1 MGEKVGEFFKQAAL
15 ALLYILIYD
24 GVTAFL
30 TYEALALG
38 LDAMAATGVIM
49 LIAAVATFLLY
60 KVSFYVRG
68 IEQHE
73 YCMGVPKFWDILF
86 AFSLAIGFRF
96 ITSAYFVW
104 ADNVT
109 ILSQSMESAA
119 NYDVGEMTSLGL
131 FSMILV
137 TIIVGPIFEEILF
150 RGIVMTRLKS
160 VMPAWLAILIQGIIF
175 GASHMVLIQ
184 GIFTA
189 VLGIIMGYI
198 YHKTGKLS
206 VSVAIHIVFNLS
218 AVIGI
223 KDENSAV
230 ICGAAG
236 AVVVILSIAMFIILY
251 GKKKKTSIMETK
263 EE

>member
-24 GVTAFL
+24 GVAALL

-38 LDAMAATGVIM
+38 LDVTAATGVIM

-68 IEQHE
+68 MKHSE
-73 YCMGVPKFWDILF
+73 YTVGVPKFWDILF
-86 AFSLAIGFRF
+86 AFALAIGFRF

-104 ADNVT
+104 AENVE
-109 ILSQSMESAA
+109 ILSQSIESAA
-119 NYDVGEMTSLGL
+119 DYGEAEMTSLAL
-131 FSMILV
+131 FSMMLV
-137 TIIVGPIFEEILF
+137 TMIVGPIFEEILF
-150 RGIVMTRLKS
+150 RGIVMARLKS
-160 VMPAWLAILIQGIIF
+160 VMPVWLAILIQGIIF
-175 GASHMVLIQ
+175 GASHMVLAQ
-184 GIFTA
+184 SIFTA

-206 VSVAIHIVFNLS
+206 VSIAIHIIFNLS
-218 AVIGI
+218 AVIEI
-223 KDENSAV
+223 KDETSAAA
-230 ICGAAG
+230 CAAAG
-236 AVVVILSIAMFIILY
+236 AVVVILSIAMFVVMY
-251 GKKKKTSIMETK
+251 GNKKIALTDKAK